1 MSICPKTGKIH
12 NSPKK
17 RYWLVLWLLPITG
30 LLSLIWF
37 LVRVIPKPSRA
48 AYPCQRVAFPLASGF
63 VVWLCGLAGSVVAI
77 RKAKRCLVRTRYTLA
92 AICVAF
98 SIGALWT
105 AISITNPKITFA
117 TPPVANAPI
126 GVAKGINPGRV
137 VWVRD
142 PNATD
147 WEGPDLGDGH
157 WWEAGHTDQA
167 VVDQMLSKALRELT
181 GKTTDA
187 AAWNELFEHFNDG
200 WEYDPGEKIAIK
212 VNMVHFIE
220 RGERVDPDTYDI
232 IEHPDYMNATPQM
245 MLALLKQLVNVVG
258 VAESDITIGDPTTYF
273 PNEFYDV
280 CHDVFPNVNYIDVS
294 GGNEQNPR
302 TAIANSS
309 TPMHWSTSDMNDYTQ
324 DYILTC
330 YAEADYIINMGNLKS
345 HDWAGVTF
353 CGKNY
358 YGSFIRY
365 PAQSGFYCWHDSLPY
380 CGNGPYSPDMGSYRA
395 VVDMMGHPHLG
406 RKAML
411 FLIDGLWAGQHMRDP
426 WPLKLYADPFGG
438 DWSSSIFASQDP
450 VAIDSVAY
458 DALWAEPNWVSPT
471 HLQAGDDYLHEAAQ
485 ANNPPSGVFYD
496 PISAGDV
503 VRLPSLGTHEHWN
516 NFIDKQYSRNLGTG
530 NGIELL
536 MFSSVSDPGPLA
548 GDVDNDKDV
557 DANDLS
563 MLVDY
568 WLMQRQIPSGLVG
581 HWAFDEGTGTDANDS
596 ADSNDGTLVGEP
608 NWVAGKIG
616 SHALDFNGVEDFVSL
631 PDNDPIWLPQNDFTV
646 SCWVYFN
653 GAASAPE
660 EALVDLNCGRS
671 SAASN
676 RLGYMVD
683 RLPAG
688 TIRFYMITGSGTLDE
703 LVSASVIPG
712 GSWYH
717 IAAVREGTTQ
727 SIYINGSLDNDRT
740 CSANPIDFTGAY
752 DDDTVNVGGFTSQG
766 NPIQQTLN
774 GQLDDVMVF
783 NTALSLEKVRKL
795 YSLAVDLNRDNIVN
809 MTDIA
814 ILAPDWMIGTD

>member
-117 TPPVANAPI
+117 TPPVANAPV

-147 WEGPDLGDGH
+147 WEGPGLGDGH

-167 VVDQMLSKALRELT
+167 VVDQMLSKAIRELT
-181 GKTTDA
+181 GRTTDA
-187 AAWNELFEHFNDG
+187 AAWNELFEHFNEG
-200 WEYDPGEKIAIK
+200 WEYESGEKIAIK
-212 VNMVHFIE
+212 VNMVSWLL
-220 RGERVDPDTYDI
+220 RGTNRLDENYDI
-232 IEHPDYMNATPQM
+232 DMSSKGRPDYPSAAPQM

-258 VAESDITIGDPTTYF
+258 VDQADITIGDPTTRF
-273 PNEFYDV
+273 PNQYYDV
-280 CHDVFPNVNYIDVS
+280 CHDVFPNVKYLDGQ
-294 GGNEQNPR
+294 GGIPGHLREPIS
-302 TAIANSS
+302 TSS
-309 TPMHWSTSDMNDYTQ
+309 TFIYWSSHPDMTGLTQ
-324 DYILTC
+324 DRILTC
-330 YAEADYIINMGNLKS
+330 YTQANYIINMASFKS
-345 HDWAGVTF
+345 HNSAAVTF

-365 PAQSGFYCWHDSLPY
+365 PGESGFYSWHESLPHI
-380 CGNGPYSPDMGSYRA
+380 SSDMGNYRA
-395 VVDMMGHPHLG
+395 IVDMMGHPQLG
-406 RKAML
+406 RKVML
-411 FLIDGLWAGQHMRDP
+411 FLIDGLYAGQHVESIVP
-426 WPLKLYADPFGG
+426 IKLNSDPFDG
-438 DWSSSIFASQDP
+438 DWSSSVFASQDP

-458 DALWAEPNWVSPT
+458 DVLWAEPGWEFAT
-471 HLQAGDDYLHEAAQ
+471 HLSAGDDYLHEAAQ
-485 ANNPPSGVFYD
+485 ANNPPSGVYYD
-496 PISAGDV
+496 PVNAGDV
-503 VRLPSLGTHEHWN
+503 SRLQSLGTHEHWN

-563 MLVDY
+563 KMVDY
-568 WLMQRQIPSGLVG
+568 WLIQRQIPSGLVG
-581 HWAFDEGTGTDANDS
+581 YWAMDQNDS
-596 ADSNDGTLVGEP
+596 DTVAADTSGNENHGTLVGDP
-608 NWVAGKIG
+608 NWVNGIIDGAIYLDGTDDCVEADIGTTSGEITYSFWFRSNDVSVTKRIVERDWSGGGSFTTAHIDSEIEAIFRLSGGAAGVQLYSGPISSDTWHHIVCLFDGADVFLYVNGELKDTG
-616 SHALDFNGVEDFVSL
+616 SQASILADSRNLWMGALNYDFNG
-631 PDNDPIWLPQNDFTV
+631 T
-646 SCWVYFN
+646 
-653 GAASAPE
+653 
-660 EALVDLNCGRS
+660 
-671 SAASN
+671 
-676 RLGYMVD
+676 
-683 RLPAG
+683 
-688 TIRFYMITGSGTLDE
+688 
-703 LVSASVIPG
+703 
-712 GSWYH
+712 
-717 IAAVREGTTQ
+717 
-727 SIYINGSLDNDRT
+727 
-740 CSANPIDFTGAY
+740 
-752 DDDTVNVGGFTSQG
+752 
-766 NPIQQTLN
+766 
-774 GQLDDVMVF
+774 LDDVMVF
-783 NTALSLEKVRKL
+783 NKALSLEEVRKL
-795 YSLAVDLNRDNIVN
+795 YSLAVDLNRDNRVN

-814 ILAPDWMIGTD
+814 IMGSDWQKGTGP